1 MLQIT
6 EVNIFSLSK
15 DEDAW
20 TIEGEIIFEDDLTSA
35 FEADYLP
42 DEDELGRS
50 RYSDGE
56 CRSDN
61 DPADLCRVDKRGR
74 HQKYP
79 ENTGFVRGRRRRP
92 GCIPQLE

>member
-42 DEDELGRS
+42 DEDELENFDTRVLKNMIL
-50 RYSDGE
+50 DAA
-56 CRSDN
+56 N
-61 DPADLCRVDKRGR
+61 DYED
-74 HQKYP
+74 
-79 ENTGFVRGRRRRP
+79 
-92 GCIPQLE
+92 

>member
-20 TIEGEIIFEDDLTSA
+20 TIEGEIIFADELTSA

-42 DEDELGRS
+42 EEDELENLS
-50 RYSDGE
+50 LELELDGF
-56 CRSDN
+56 DTKVLKNMILDAAN
-61 DPADLCRVDKRGR
+61 DYED
-74 HQKYP
+74 
-79 ENTGFVRGRRRRP
+79 
-92 GCIPQLE
+92 

>member
-20 TIEGEIIFEDDLTSA
+20 NIEGEIIFEDDLTSA

-42 DEDELGRS
+42 DEDELENLSLELELEGF
-50 RYSDGE
+50 DTKVLKNMIL
-56 CRSDN
+56 DAAN
-61 DPADLCRVDKRGR
+61 DYED
-74 HQKYP
+74 
-79 ENTGFVRGRRRRP
+79 
-92 GCIPQLE
+92 